1 MDVVFADDRM
11 RNCPDHAAYNLA
23 VLRHFVLNLIRL
35 APIKRKAGLTVR
47 RVIAATSNSFRAQLL
62 DSSSSTVPSK
72 TAPREA
78 PFP

>member
-1 MDVVFADDRM
+1 MWNR
-11 RNCPDHAAYNLA
+11 RDHAAHNPA
-23 VLRHFVLNLIRL
+23 VLRHFVLDLIGL
-35 APIKRKAGLTVR
+35 APIKRKGGLTAR

-62 DSSSSTVPSK
+62 DSSSITVPSK